1 MAGRRAGFGAGLFAL
16 VACALGAASARADE
30 TYAIFDAVFLQRD
43 IGAAQRPLVTET
55 TSGAPAIR
63 TDDLTFST
71 QPGMRLFYGRK
82 GDCAPGWEVGYLGVW
97 GMFGEDAN
105 VSAVN
110 TLQAANPLG
119 LQPGVLNGAGVA
131 RATYRSSLNSAE
143 ANVFSRW
150 CDGGYD
156 RSAGEPW
163 RRCDNYD
170 GGTIDLLAGFRW
182 ANLDEQA
189 ALAFAPAP
197 NPGSGLYAV
206 ETSSNIFAPQVG
218 ARARAAWER
227 WAFESWAK
235 LALGGTAMSQSQAPI
250 INSFGRVD
258 GQPVVER
265 PGRSATEGGV
275 GFIGDLNFTLT
286 YRLTET
292 WGLRMGYNIIWLS
305 GVALAPNQFDFSP
318 PPAGGGALHG
328 GSSIC
333 LTGASLGLEAR
344 W

>member
-1 MAGRRAGFGAGLFAL
+1 MAGRRAGYGAGLVAL
-16 VACALGAASARADE
+16 VACALGGIAARADE

-43 IGAAQRPLVTET
+43 IGAGQRPLVTET
-55 TSGAPAIR
+55 VSGAPAIR

-119 LQPGVLNGAGVA
+119 LQPGVLNDAGVA

-156 RSAGEPW
+156 RTAGEPW

-170 GGTIDLLAGFRW
+170 GGTIDWLAGFSGPASTSRRRSRSPRPRIPAPASTPSRRRRTSLHRRW
-182 ANLDEQA
+182 GL
-189 ALAFAPAP
+189 APAP
-197 NPGSGLYAV
+197 PGNA
-206 ETSSNIFAPQVG
+206 
-218 ARARAAWER
+218 
-227 WAFESWAK
+227 
-235 LALGGTAMSQSQAPI
+235 
-250 INSFGRVD
+250 
-258 GQPVVER
+258 
-265 PGRSATEGGV
+265 GRSRAG
-275 GFIGDLNFTLT
+275 
-286 YRLTET
+286 R
-292 WGLRMGYNIIWLS
+292 S
-305 GVALAPNQFDFSP
+305 SP
-318 PPAGGGALHG
+318 SA
-328 GSSIC
+328 
-333 LTGASLGLEAR
+333 AR
-344 W
+344 R

>member
-1 MAGRRAGFGAGLFAL
+1 MAGRRAGFGITLLAAL
-16 VACALGAASARADE
+16 ACAVAAHPARADE

-63 TDDLTFST
+63 TDDLTFAT

-119 LQPGVLNGAGVA
+119 APVGSLNGAGVA

-143 ANVFSRW
+143 ANIFSRW

-163 RRCDNYD
+163 RRCDNYH
-170 GGTIDLLAGFRW
+170 GGNVDWLAGFRW
-182 ANLDEQA
+182 ASLDEQA

-197 NPGSGLYAV
+197 NLGSGLYAV
-206 ETSSNIFAPQVG
+206 ESSSNIFAAQVG
-218 ARARAAWER
+218 ARARAAWDR

-250 INSFGRVD
+250 VNSIINVG
-258 GQPVVER
+258 GQPVIER
-265 PGRSATEGGV
+265 PALSAAEGGV
-275 GFIGDLNFTLT
+275 GFIGDMNFTLT

-292 WGLRMGYNIIWLS
+292 WGLRMGYNLIWLS
-305 GVALAPNQFDFSP
+305 GVALAPNQFDFSSP
-318 PPAGGGALHG
+318 PGGGGELHG
-328 GSSIC
+328 GSSVF
-333 LTGASLGLEAR
+333 LSGASLGLEAR